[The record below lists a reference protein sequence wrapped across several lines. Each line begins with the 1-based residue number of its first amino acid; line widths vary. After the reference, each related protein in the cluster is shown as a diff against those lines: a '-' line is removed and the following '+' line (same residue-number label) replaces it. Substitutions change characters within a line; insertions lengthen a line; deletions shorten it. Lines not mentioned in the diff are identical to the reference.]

1 MRDAPAGAATGGIL
15 RQEKQRESGVDILI
29 AQGDGI
35 GPEITGATLTVVK
48 ALQEKYGLD
57 LRLEHAECGLVSLR
71 KHGITVRDEDIER
84 ARKADGVVLGP
95 MSVREYPAVEK
106 GGVNVPATFRMKL
119 ELYANIRPSYVRP
132 GLNSVVSGMDLVMV
146 RENLEDF
153 YVDRNMF
160 QGLGEFMP
168 TAEVVIAMGKIT
180 ATGSRRIA
188 RAACEIARRRPRKK
202 LTIVHKNPVLKMYHT
217 LFLEESLK
225 VAREFPELQVE
236 DLMVDAVTALLIRT
250 PERFD
255 VILTTNM
262 FGDILSDEAAELSGS
277 LGLAAS
283 LNRGDRSAVANAGH
297 GSAPDIAGQ
306 DVANPASLML
316 STAMLFEHLGATRK
330 DARLADAAAAFFR
343 NVDRLLGSAETRT
356 RDLGGKLGTKAFAEA
371 VARAV
376 REEKQ

>member
-1 MRDAPAGAATGGIL
+1 M
-15 RQEKQRESGVDILI
+15 LI
-29 AQGDGI
+29 VQGDGI
-35 GPEITGATLTVVK
+35 GPEITGATLTVVA

-57 LRLEHAECGLVSLR
+57 LRLEHADCGLVSLR

-84 ARKADGVVLGP
+84 ARKADGAVLGP

-106 GGVNVPATFRMKL
+106 GGVNVPATFRTRL

-132 GLNSVVSGMDLVMV
+132 GLKSVVSGMDLVMV

-153 YVDRNMF
+153 YVDRNMY

-168 TAEVVIAMGKIT
+168 TPDLVIAMGKIT
-180 ATGSRRIA
+180 AQGSRRIA

-217 LFLEESLK
+217 LFLEEAKK

-236 DLMVDAVTALLIRT
+236 DLLVDAVTALLIRT

-306 DVANPASLML
+306 DAANPASLML

-330 DARLADAAAAFFR
+330 DPRMTDAAAAFFR
-343 NVDRLLGSAETRT
+343 NVDRLLGNADTRT
-356 RDLGGKLGTKAFAEA
+356 RDLGGKLGTKAFGEA

>member
-1 MRDAPAGAATGGIL
+1 M
-15 RQEKQRESGVDILI
+15 KILI
-29 AQGDGI
+29 VQGDGI
-35 GPEITGATLTVVK
+35 GPEITGATLTVVG
-48 ALQEKYGLD
+48 ALQKKFGLD
-57 LRLEHAECGLVSLR
+57 LKLDHADCGLVSLK

-84 ARKADGVVLGP
+84 AKQADGVVLGP
-95 MSVREYPAVEK
+95 MSVREYPPVDK
-106 GGVNVPATFRMKL
+106 GGVNVPAAFRTRL

-132 GLNSVVSGMDLVMV
+132 GLKSMAQKMDLVMV

-153 YVDRNMF
+153 YVDRNMYK
-160 QGLGEFMP
+160 GLGEFMP
-168 TAEVVIAMGKIT
+168 TPEVVIAMGKIT
-180 ATGSRRIA
+180 APGSRRIA
-188 RAACEIARRRPRKK
+188 RAACEIAMRRPRRK

-225 VAREFPELQVE
+225 VTRDFPQLQVE
-236 DLMVDAVTALLIRT
+236 DLMVDAVTALLIRA

-255 VILTTNM
+255 TILTTNM
-262 FGDILSDEAAELSGS
+262 FGDILSDEAAELAGS

-283 LNRGDRSAVANAGH
+283 LNRGDRSSVANAGH

-330 DARLADAAAAFFR
+330 DSRMSDAAAAFTR
-343 NVDRLLGSAETRT
+343 AVDGCIGRPETRT
-356 RDLGGKLGTKAFAEA
+356 RDLGGRLGTAAFGEA

-376 REEKQ
+376 LEQK

>member
-1 MRDAPAGAATGGIL
+1 MDL
-15 RQEKQRESGVDILI
+15 LI

-48 ALQEKYGLD
+48 VLQEKYGLD
-57 LRLEHAECGLVSLR
+57 LRLEHADCGLASLR

-84 ARKADGVVLGP
+84 ARKADGMVLGP

-106 GGVNVPATFRMKL
+106 GGVNVSATFRTKL

-132 GLNSVVSGMDLVMV
+132 GLKSVVSGMDLVMV

-168 TAEVVIAMGKIT
+168 TEEVVIAMGKIT

-202 LTIVHKNPVLKMYHT
+202 LAIVHKNPVLKMYHT
-217 LFLEESLK
+217 MFLKEAMK
-225 VAREFPELQVE
+225 VAAEFPELQVE

-297 GSAPDIAGQ
+297 GSAPDIAGR

-316 STAMLFEHLGATRK
+316 STAMLFEHLGETRK
-330 DARLADAAAAFFR
+330 DPRMADAAAAFFR

-371 VARAV
+371 VAKAV

>member
-1 MRDAPAGAATGGIL
+1 MDL
-15 RQEKQRESGVDILI
+15 LI
-29 AQGDGI
+29 VQGDGI
-35 GPEITGATLTVVK
+35 GPEITGATLAAVA
-48 ALQEKYGLD
+48 ALREKYGLD
-57 LRLEHAECGLVSLR
+57 LRLEHADCGLVSLR
-71 KHGITVRDEDIER
+71 QHGITVRDGDIER
-84 ARKADGVVLGP
+84 ARRADGVVLGP

-106 GGVNVPATFRMKL
+106 GGVNVSATFRTRL

-132 GLNSVVSGMDLVMV
+132 GLKSFVPGMDLVMV

-153 YVDRNMF
+153 YVDRNMYR
-160 QGLGEFMP
+160 GPGEFMP
-168 TAEVVIAMGKIT
+168 TPELVIAMGKIT

-188 RAACEIARRRPRKK
+188 RVACEIARRRPRKK

-217 LFLEESLK
+217 LFLEEAKK
-225 VAREFPELQVE
+225 VAAEFPELQVE
-236 DLMVDAVTALLIRT
+236 DLLVDAVTALLIRT

-255 VILTTNM
+255 VVLTTNM

-316 STAMLFEHLGATRK
+316 STAMLFEHLGETRQ
-330 DARLADAAAAFFR
+330 DPRITNAAAAFIR
-343 NVDRLLGSAETRT
+343 AVDRMLGSPATRT
-356 RDLGGKLGTKAFAEA
+356 RDLGGKLGTKAFGEA

>member
-1 MRDAPAGAATGGIL
+1 M
-15 RQEKQRESGVDILI
+15 DILI
-29 AQGDGI
+29 VQGDGI
-35 GPEITGATLTVVK
+35 GPEITNATLTAVS
-48 ALQEKYGLD
+48 ALRKKFGLD
-57 LRLEHAECGLVSLR
+57 LRLEHADCGLVSLK
-71 KHGITVRDEDIER
+71 KHGVTVRDADIES
-84 ARKADGVVLGP
+84 AKKADGVVLGP

-106 GGVNVPATFRMKL
+106 GGVNVPATFRMRL

-132 GLNSVVSGMDLVMV
+132 GLKATAQKMDLVMV

-160 QGLGEFMP
+160 RGLGEFMP
-168 TAEVVIAMGKIT
+168 TEEVVIAMGKIT
-180 ATGSRRIA
+180 APGSRRIA
-188 RAACEIARRRPRKK
+188 RAACEIAMRRPRKK

-217 LFLEESLK
+217 LFLNESLK
-225 VAREFPELQVE
+225 VTKEFPQLEVE

-255 VILTTNM
+255 TILTTNM

-306 DVANPASLML
+306 DVANPGSLML

-330 DARLADAAAAFFR
+330 NQKMSDAAAAFTR
-343 NVDRLLGSAETRT
+343 AVDRLLGSPETRT
-356 RDLGGKLGTKAFAEA
+356 RDLGGKLGTKAFADA

-376 REEKQ
+376 LAEK

>member
-1 MRDAPAGAATGGIL
+1 MSL
-15 RQEKQRESGVDILI
+15 DILVV
-29 AQGDGI
+29 QGDGI
-35 GPEITGATLTVVK
+35 GPEITGATLKGVE
-48 ALQEKYGLD
+48 ALRKKFGLD
-57 LRLEHAECGLVSLR
+57 LRLEHADCGLVSLN

-84 ARKADGVVLGP
+84 AKKADGVVLGP

-106 GGVNVPATFRMKL
+106 GGVNVPATFRTRL
-119 ELYANIRPSYVRP
+119 ELYANIRPSYGRP
-132 GLNSVVSGMDLVMV
+132 GLKAMAPQMDLVMV

-160 QGLGEFMP
+160 SGLGEFMP
-168 TAEVVIAMGKIT
+168 TEEVVIAMGKIT

-217 LFLEESLK
+217 LFLEEALK
-225 VAREFPELQVE
+225 VTREFPELEVE
-236 DLMVDAVTALLIRT
+236 DLLVDAVTALLIRT

-297 GSAPDIAGQ
+297 GSAPDIAGR

-330 DARLADAAAAFFR
+330 NQKMSDAAAAFTR
-343 NVDRLLGSAETRT
+343 AVDRTIGSPGTRT
-356 RDLGGKLGTKAFAEA
+356 RDLGGKLGTAAFADA

-376 REEKQ
+376 LDEKN